1 MINLMEKGNYPK
13 ISIVTPS
20 YNQGQYIE
28 ETILSV
34 LNQNYPNL
42 EYIII
47 DGGSTDNSVEII
59 KKYEDKLKY
68 WISEKDSGQTNAINK
83 GFIHAT
89 GDIFAYLNSDDI
101 YLPNTLQLIAKLFTT
116 FKDKDVKWITGHKCH
131 LIDSKI
137 ISPVTNVNYKFNKN
151 LYLKGYHT
159 PWLMGWNSQ
168 PCTFWTRELH
178 ELAGSKFDETLSC
191 SFDIDMWIKMSKF
204 SDIYFLKAALT
215 AMRQHKNQKSRT
227 LKLDFKEIEGRAIEL
242 GFDPYWKRNL
252 INKMSNIPI
261 LRKITRLILNY
272 PKYKFFEWDL
282 INEKWLINQKNI
294 F

>member
-1 MINLMEKGNYPK
+1 MENGNNYPK

-20 YNQGQYIE
+20 YNQGKYIE

-34 LNQNYPNL
+34 LNQSYPNL

-59 KKYEDKLKY
+59 KKYENKLKF

-83 GFIHAT
+83 GFEHAT
-89 GDIFAYLNSDDI
+89 GDIFAYLNSDDV
-101 YLPNTLQLIAKLFTT
+101 YLPNTLHLIAKLFTN
-116 FKDKDVKWITGHKCH
+116 FKEVRWITGHKCH

-137 ISPVTNVNYKFNKN
+137 ISPVTNVNYKFNKD

-168 PCTFWTRELH
+168 PCTFWSSELH
-178 ELAGSKFDETLSC
+178 HLAGSKFDETLSC

-204 SDIYFLKAALT
+204 ADVYFLKAALT
-215 AMRQHKNQKSRT
+215 VMRQHKDQKSRT
-227 LKLDFKEIEGRAIEL
+227 LKLDFKEIEDRAQVL

-252 INKMSNIPI
+252 ITKMSKTSI
-261 LRKITRLILNY
+261 LRKLARVLLNK
-272 PKYKFFEWDL
+272 PTYKFFDWDL
-282 INEKWLINQKNI
+282 MKEEWLVNEKKV

>member
-1 MINLMEKGNYPK
+1 MENGNNYPK

-20 YNQGQYIE
+20 YNQGKYIE

-34 LNQNYPNL
+34 LNQDYPNL

-47 DGGSTDNSVEII
+47 DGGSNDNSVEII
-59 KKYEDKLKY
+59 KKYENKLKY

-83 GFIHAT
+83 GFEHAT
-89 GDIFAYLNSDDI
+89 GEIFAYLNSDDV
-101 YLPNTLQLIAKLFTT
+101 YLPNTLHLVAKLFTN
-116 FKDKDVKWITGHKCH
+116 FKEVRWITGHKCH
-131 LIDSKI
+131 LLDSKI

-168 PCTFWTRELH
+168 PCTFWSSELH
-178 ELAGSKFDETLSC
+178 HLAGSKFDETLSC
-191 SFDIDMWIKMSKF
+191 SFDIDMWIKLSKYA
-204 SDIYFLKAALT
+204 DIYFLKAALT
-215 AMRQHKNQKSRT
+215 VMRQHKDQKSRT
-227 LKLDFKEIEGRAIEL
+227 LKLDFKEIEGRAKEL

-252 INKMSNIPI
+252 ITKMSKTSI
-261 LRKITRLILNY
+261 LRKLARVLLNK
-272 PKYKFFEWDL
+272 PTYKFFDWDL
-282 INEKWLINQKNI
+282 MNEEWLINKKNV